1 MEIVHIMRKY
11 ITLMLLVLSSLGAM
25 AQQFKVVEN
34 YNEFKTAVS
43 MNENIR
49 LGADIVLPKNFDM
62 LNITYKGI
70 IDGSGTDESGNPIC
84 HSLGGGENTK
94 GSDKRAH
101 KPIFKALEGA
111 TLKNLII
118 SNFRLEWDDDDIG
131 AVACTAKN
139 TKFTNVIVANV
150 SVFNDDDDAGAIVGK
165 AENCEFRNVMGIN
178 NDVTVDGNRAGGFVG
193 LSYNSFYC
201 NCSNSAYSS
210 VYADGSWGNAYAG
223 GFVGDSNSDQF
234 VFCINMAQ
242 IGALDDCVGGITGK
256 SRKSYFSDCSN
267 NGCIMH
273 SKEADFINA
282 VSNMKKALD
291 NIDLTEIEKALE
303 EQYEDQDFD
312 IAAMAASYIG
322 GLGLGVIGNAVGWM
336 LALIESPAAPVVL
349 TAAFVT
355 IVAGAVAAL
364 VVYIDQEL
372 DAHDDVGGICGYC
385 VGGTFSMCINYG
397 VLICYDAGVGGIVGE
412 TNSES
417 CGPTTI
423 TNCLNAGTI
432 KGYEFVGG
440 IFGEG
445 DHGDIINHCLNV
457 GEVNNHQKDGKSDP
471 IGNFNN
477 KKDLGTL
484 TKNYYLDK
492 IYDNKKNDRIPVTS
506 DILEDGTVAN
516 LLNDG
521 ETSDNSP
528 WHQAIN
534 DGYPVPDQS
543 HNNEN
548 MQDFENIDGVYIISS
563 VADLDTLRKHVENGK
578 RPTYL
583 VYINADIDCKGID
596 WKPIGTSDHPFSG
609 RCFGDGHTI
618 SNLDNTNNQL
628 KEGQGFFGV
637 VDINTE
643 VRDLIIGSGSIKG
656 TYGVGAIIGC
666 ANHKAQTDGFIR
678 IIGCGNAADI
688 TGNYDCGGLVGGIYS
703 DSKMTLTIDNS
714 YNMGQIS
721 GEKQTAALCGFGKH
735 NATITGCWN
744 SGKVTGTEKNM
755 GFARGENTT
764 NITVQNCYSLDTTF
778 AQKGVSMFTAEDA
791 KDGTLCYNLNGNSN
805 DASVG
810 LPWEQNIAPGGDA
823 YPHYKSSKERAIYTD
838 REISGNYG
846 TVILPYAVQSND
858 SIRYYILESVTGDDN
873 EAQFEFSAVD
883 TLKAGTPAVFYFRGQ
898 KGSLYEFI
906 SICETFSKEPNDLKV
921 DGWTMTGNLGS
932 NDMVFTDQTYLESLY
947 FISEGAVRNATQ
959 SLTVSPFRAYLKT
972 TGPAPARTRAFF
984 YDGGTLTSV
993 QVVEADIEEN
1003 VSKEGI
1009 FNLAGQPLGTIEKGF
1024 SIIDGKLY
1032 YFDE

>member
-1 MEIVHIMRKY
+1 MRKY
-11 ITLMLLVLSSLGAM
+11 ITLMLLLFSCIGAM
-25 AQQFKVVEN
+25 AKPQFTEVVD
-34 YNEFKTAVS
+34 YNGFKEAVKK
-43 MNENIR
+43 NENIK
-49 LGADIVLPKNFDM
+49 LTANIDLSDAGFDM
-62 LNITYKGI
+62 INVTYKGI

-84 HSLGGGENTK
+84 HSLSGGENTK
-94 GSDKRAH
+94 GSDNRAH

-111 TLKNLII
+111 TLTNLII

-139 TKFTNVIVANV
+139 TKFTNVMVANV

-178 NDVTVDGNRAGGFVG
+178 NDVTVDGKRAGGFVG

-256 SRKSYFSDCSN
+256 SRKSHFSNCSN
-267 NGCIMH
+267 SGCIMH

-291 NIDLTEIEKALE
+291 NIDLTEIEEALE
-303 EQYEDQDFD
+303 EQYKDQDFD
-312 IAAMAASYIG
+312 IAAMAASFIG
-322 GLGLGVIGNAVGWM
+322 GLGSGVIGNAVGWM

-385 VGGTFSMCINYG
+385 EGGTFSMCINYG
-397 VLICYDAGVGGIVGE
+397 VQICYDAGVGGIVGE

-445 DHGDIINHCLNV
+445 DYGDMINHCLNV
-457 GEVNNHQKDGKSDP
+457 GEINNHQKDGKSDP

-477 KKDLGTL
+477 KEDLGTL
-484 TKNYYLDK
+484 RKNYYLAES
-492 IYDNKKNDRIPVTS
+492 YDNMKDDRIPVTS
-506 DILEDGTVAN
+506 NILENGIVAN

-534 DGYPVPDQS
+534 DDGYPVPDQS

-583 VYINADIDCKGID
+583 VYINADIDCEGID
-596 WKPIGTSDHPFSG
+596 WEPIGTSDHPFSG
-609 RCFGDGHTI
+609 RCFGGGHTI
-618 SNLDNTNNQL
+618 KNLDNTNNYQD
-628 KEGQGFFGV
+628 KAGQGFFGV

-656 TYGVGAIIGC
+656 TYGVGAIIGY
-666 ANHKAQTDGFIR
+666 ANHKAQTVGFIK
-678 IIGCGNAADI
+678 IIGCGNAANI
-688 TGNYDCGGLVGGIYS
+688 TGSYDCGGLVGGIYS

-714 YNMGQIS
+714 YNMGNIS
-721 GEKQTAALCGFGKH
+721 AENKTAALCGFSKH
-735 NATITGCWN
+735 DAIITSCWN
-744 SGKVTGTEKNM
+744 SGNVTGTEPNM
-755 GFARGENTT
+755 GFARGDTD
-764 NITVQNCYSLDTTF
+764 IKVQNCYSLDTTF
-778 AQKGVSMFTAEDA
+778 EQNGVSKFTTDNA

-823 YPHYKSSKERAIYTD
+823 YPHYRNNNERKGVYTD

-858 SIRYYILESVTGDDN
+858 SIRYYTLENVIGNDEQT
-873 EAQFEFSAVD
+873 EFEFYAVD

-906 SICETFSKEPNDLKV
+906 SISETFSKEPDDIENN
-921 DGWTMTGNLGS
+921 GWTMTGNLGS
-932 NDMVFTDQTYLESLY
+932 NDTVFTDQTDLESLY
-947 FISEGAVRNATQ
+947 FISDGAVKNATQ
-959 SLTVSPFRAYLKT
+959 SLTVSPFRAYLKSA
-972 TGPAPARTRAFF
+972 GSIPAKLTSLF
-984 YDGGTLTSV
+984 YDGGTVTTIQSV
-993 QVVEADIEEN
+993 ETGFEEN
-1003 VSKEGI
+1003 VHRDGI
-1009 FNLAGQPLGTIEKGF
+1009 FNLAGQSLGSIEKGF
-1024 SIIDGKLY
+1024 NIIDGKLY
-1032 YFDE
+1032 YIDE